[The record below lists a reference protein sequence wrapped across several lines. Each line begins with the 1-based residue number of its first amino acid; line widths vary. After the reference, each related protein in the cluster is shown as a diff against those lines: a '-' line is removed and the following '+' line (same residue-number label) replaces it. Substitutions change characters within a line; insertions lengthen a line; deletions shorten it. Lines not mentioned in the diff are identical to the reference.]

1 LARKF
6 HPDKNRAPG
15 ATEAFKKIG
24 SAFATLTNSEKRR
37 RYDLYGS
44 VDEPAPSVT
53 RQRHGDVFYQFDGHP
68 GFDADVFNIFFNGGF
83 PFVYRNHRAQT
94 HQPRESE
101 RESTYLAYVQILP
114 LLILF
119 GLSFFSN
126 LFVKD
131 APFSLTRTTKYPVER
146 VTNQHH
152 VNYYVKPTFSEDF
165 DGNLAHMESQV
176 EEQYVYYLRDRC
188 YKEQNQSTCLTEV
201 VGIMLTKFLKLPKA
215 WATAEIATIRFAS
228 TAALP
233 ERLFRSFFYVP
244 GDQEH
249 RISKMLKISSSPATL
264 PESIPDILVLD
275 CEDAVS
281 FANKDKARSTIAS
294 AFASGSIKKSLRPHQ
309 SVSLRINPPTT
320 GLAGADLDQVLSK
333 CIQTTDATGSDQWL
347 GPDLITLPKTESI
360 DELLWVEA
368 RIQKLFKE
376 ASKPVA
382 NISLI
387 GMIESPKSLLN
398 MTDLCKE
405 AKQLKIPL
413 VAMVFGSDDYCA
425 SLGKCPTP
433 IVTVSVLHIY
443 LSIVFFTDAGIVQTF
458 LACVTHSVGREETNF
473 PRRYMVTVC
482 KAYGLAAVDMVDT
495 DLANMDSFR
504 KNCEFGSQI
513 GYSGKQLI
521 HPKQLEDAN
530 IAFSPNPKLVAWAI
544 ALVEA
549 AAEASASRALA
560 AGAFTFEGHMI
571 DRPTIRQAQRLVRMA
586 KLVHSS

>member
-1 LARKF
+1 MFANRDEALKCIRLAEKHMREGRAEAAKKFIRKAVRLDPSVTLPSFASGLSGDGTPPRQRTPSRSRETAPSSTRENSQERHFTKTDVEAVRSVLTCNDLYKVLGVSKDASEDEIKRAYKSLARKF

-188 YKEQNQSTCLTEV
+188 YKEQNQREALMHRARYLRDADAFQRAKDYPTPSCARLTE
-201 VGIMLTKFLKLPKA
+201 L
-215 WATAEIATIRFAS
+215 
-228 TAALP
+228 
-233 ERLFRSFFYVP
+233 
-244 GDQEH
+244 
-249 RISKMLKISSSPATL
+249 
-264 PESIPDILVLD
+264 
-275 CEDAVS
+275 
-281 FANKDKARSTIAS
+281 
-294 AFASGSIKKSLRPHQ
+294 
-309 SVSLRINPPTT
+309 
-320 GLAGADLDQVLSK
+320 
-333 CIQTTDATGSDQWL
+333 
-347 GPDLITLPKTESI
+347 
-360 DELLWVEA
+360 
-368 RIQKLFKE
+368 
-376 ASKPVA
+376 
-382 NISLI
+382 
-387 GMIESPKSLLN
+387 
-398 MTDLCKE
+398 
-405 AKQLKIPL
+405 
-413 VAMVFGSDDYCA
+413 
-425 SLGKCPTP
+425 
-433 IVTVSVLHIY
+433 
-443 LSIVFFTDAGIVQTF
+443 
-458 LACVTHSVGREETNF
+458 
-473 PRRYMVTVC
+473 
-482 KAYGLAAVDMVDT
+482 YG
-495 DLANMDSFR
+495 
-504 KNCEFGSQI
+504 
-513 GYSGKQLI
+513 
-521 HPKQLEDAN
+521 
-530 IAFSPNPKLVAWAI
+530 
-544 ALVEA
+544 
-549 AAEASASRALA
+549 
-560 AGAFTFEGHMI
+560 
-571 DRPTIRQAQRLVRMA
+571 
-586 KLVHSS
+586 

>member
-1 LARKF
+1 MKKGVDLEEVVFHAGLQEKKATAIAAADPMATERFLPGSVFCVVKGLEIITGSQSLRPLLARKF

-53 RQRHGDVFYQFDGHP
+53 RQRHGDVFYQFDAHP

-146 VTNQHH
+146 VTNQHQ
-152 VNYYVKPTFSEDF
+152 VNYYVKPTFSEEF

-188 YKEQNQSTCLTEV
+188 YKEQSQREAL
-201 VGIMLTKFLKLPKA
+201 MHRARYLRDPDAFQKA
-215 WATAEIATIRFAS
+215 KDYPTPIECSPHFSSSHKPGRQQ
-228 TAALP
+228 
-233 ERLFRSFFYVP
+233 RSFFYVP
-244 GDQEH
+244 GDQER
-249 RISKMLKISSSPATL
+249 RISKMLKLSSSPATP

-281 FANKDKARSTIAS
+281 HANKEKARSTIAS
-294 AFASGSIKKSLRPHQ
+294 AFASGSIKKSLRAHQ
-309 SVSLRINPPTT
+309 SVSLRINHPTT
-320 GLAGADLDQVLSK
+320 GLAVADLDKVLSK
-333 CIQTTDATGSDQWL
+333 CIEATATTRSDQWL
-347 GPDLITLPKTESI
+347 GPDLITLPKTDGI

-368 RIQKLFKE
+368 RILKLFKE
-376 ASKPVA
+376 ASRPVP
-382 NISLI
+382 NISLV
-387 GMIESPKSLLN
+387 GMIESPQSLLN

-405 AKQLKIPL
+405 ANELKIPL

-425 SLGKCPTP
+425 SLG
-433 IVTVSVLHIY
+433 
-443 LSIVFFTDAGIVQTF
+443 
-458 LACVTHSVGREETNF
+458 VTHSVGREETNF
-473 PRRYMVTVC
+473 ARRYMVTVC

-495 DLANMDSFR
+495 DLEDMDTFR

-530 IAFSPNPKLVAWAI
+530 IAFSPNPK
-544 ALVEA
+544 
-549 AAEASASRALA
+549 
-560 AGAFTFEGHMI
+560 
-571 DRPTIRQAQRLVRMA
+571 
-586 KLVHSS
+586 